1 MKKLFLTFILSCW
14 ALGTLGLVSQF
25 YGWHL
30 MSYSSNTSLASTQ
43 PGQWSVTHVLSESC
57 KCSEKI
63 FEYLIKRG
71 PATDVHEEVILLGKP
86 PVELPS
92 LIAKGFVIRQ
102 LDPNEIKDD
111 ISKLGVPFLL
121 ITTPKGDTVYAG
133 GYSEKPVKDGGPVRD
148 LEILNSLQG
157 KGAVANFPIFGCA
170 VSRKLQ
176 KLVDPFSMKYSN
188 QVTHEL

>member
-1 MKKLFLTFILSCW
+1 MKKILLTFILSCW

-30 MSYSSNTSLASTQ
+30 MSFSSNTSLASKQ
-43 PGQWSVTHVLSESC
+43 AGAWSITHVLSESC
-57 KCSEKI
+57 KCSEQVM
-63 FEYLIKRG
+63 ENLIQRG
-71 PATDVHEEVILLGKP
+71 PASDVHEEVILLGKP
-86 PVELPS
+86 PIQLQS
-92 LIAKGFVIRQ
+92 LIGKGFTVRQ
-102 LDPNEIKDD
+102 MDPNELKED

-121 ITTPKGDTVYAG
+121 ITTPKGETVYAG
-133 GYSEKPVKDGGPVRD
+133 GYSEKPVKDGGPIRD
-148 LEILNSLQG
+148 LEILASLQG
-157 KGAVANFPIFGCA
+157 KGVVKNFPIFGCA